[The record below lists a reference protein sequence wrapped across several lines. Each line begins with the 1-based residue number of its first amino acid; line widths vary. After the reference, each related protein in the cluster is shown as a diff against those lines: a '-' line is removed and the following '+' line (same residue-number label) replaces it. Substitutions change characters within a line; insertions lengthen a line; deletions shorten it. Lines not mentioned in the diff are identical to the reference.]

1 MNEQL
6 SLFDPTDS
14 EQNFSSLSNS
24 DSEQKMR
31 AIQRFLNSGKEKTEY
46 SVNTYRPGGKKH
58 FYYRLSYRDGKKMKH
73 LHIPG
78 GNINSDL
85 ANYRADKLRTMI
97 ARGAEL
103 DEVIAAVR
111 TYQL

>member
-1 MNEQL
+1 MSKQL
-6 SLFDPTDS
+6 SLFDP
-14 EQNFSSLSNS
+14 S
-24 DSEQKMR
+24 DIETKMA
-31 AIQRFLNSGKEKTEY
+31 AIQRFLNSGNKQTEY
-46 SVNTYRPGGKKH
+46 SLNAYNPGSKTKNL
-58 FYYRLSYRDGKKMKH
+58 YYRLSYRDGKKMKQ

-85 ANYRADKLRTMI
+85 ANYRADKLRVMI

-103 DEVIAAVR
+103 AEVIAAVR